1 MFVAARC
8 RRALVALCCRALVA
22 LSTLS
27 AGAAM
32 ADVREPRMG
41 IFTKSGARVD
51 LALPF
56 TDSAGNTAPLK
67 ELTVPGRPFILVPIF
82 YRCPRLCGMT
92 VSGVVDLVNHLPL
105 TLGDQYSVV
114 MYSFNPDD
122 TTGDAAEKRERTV
135 HRIDKQPVSA
145 EAVRF
150 LTAKAEVISAM
161 NDALGFRVRF
171 ADKELEHSSAIFI
184 VGPDG
189 TVARYFGGVE
199 FSPSKVAATLRET
212 TPR

>member
-1 MFVAARC
+1 MFLSVRWYG
-8 RRALVALCCRALVA
+8 ALVALWTISV
-22 LSTLS
+22 
-27 AGAAM
+27 GAAV

-41 IFTKSGARVD
+41 IFTKPGARVD

-56 TDSAGNTAPLK
+56 TDSTGTTVPLK
-67 ELTVPGRPFILVPIF
+67 ELTIPGRPFILVPIF

-92 VSGVVDLVNHLPL
+92 VSGVVELVNHVPL
-105 TLGDQYSVV
+105 TLGTEYSVV

-122 TTGDAAEKRERTV
+122 TTGDAAEKHAKTV
-135 HRIDKQPVSA
+135 SRIDTQPVPA
-145 EAVRF
+145 QAVRF
-150 LTAKAEVISAM
+150 LTAKPEVISAM

-189 TVARYFGGVE
+189 AVARYFGGVE
-199 FSPSKVAATLRET
+199 FDPAKVAQALRDAVSPEA
-212 TPR
+212 RR

>member
-1 MFVAARC
+1 MFVADRC
-8 RRALVALCCRALVA
+8 GGALVALCCGALVA
-22 LSTLS
+22 LWTLS
-27 AGAAM
+27 FGAAM
-32 ADVREPRMG
+32 ADIREPRMG
-41 IFTKSGARVD
+41 IFTKPGAHVD

-56 TDSAGNTAPLK
+56 IDSAGNTAPLK

-92 VSGVVDLVNHLPL
+92 VSGVVDLINHLPL
-105 TLGDQYSVV
+105 TLGDEYSVV

-122 TTGDAAEKRERTV
+122 TTGDAAEKRDKTV
-135 HRIDKQPVSA
+135 SRIDKQPVSA
-145 EAVRF
+145 GAVRF
-150 LTAKAEVISAM
+150 LTAKPEVISVM

-189 TVARYFGGVE
+189 AVARYFGGVE
-199 FSPSKVAATLRET
+199 FNPSKVAATLGET
-212 TPR
+212 KPR